1 MPVYLFMEY
10 AIIFLRIL
18 LQEVIQMPRG
28 RRRIVELTSEE
39 IKAKIA
45 SNTNEIEELTTKIK
59 ALKLENKSLQ
69 KDLPIAEVKE
79 KAEAEKK
86 ELEDI
91 VILFKN
97 SGKSL
102 EEIKA
107 MLEV

>member
-1 MPVYLFMEY
+1 
-10 AIIFLRIL
+10 
-18 LQEVIQMPRG
+18 MPRG
-28 RRRIVELTSEE
+28 KRRIVELTSEE
-39 IKAKIA
+39 IKAKIT

-69 KDLPIAEVKE
+69 KDLPIAEAKE

-91 VILFKN
+91 VTLFKN

-107 MLEV
+107 MLEG

>member
-1 MPVYLFMEY
+1 
-10 AIIFLRIL
+10 
-18 LQEVIQMPRG
+18 MPRG
-28 RRRIVELTSEE
+28 KRRIVELTSEE

-45 SNTNEIEELTTKIK
+45 SNTNEIEELITKIK

-69 KDLPIAEVKE
+69 KDLPIAEAKE

-91 VILFKN
+91 VTLFKN

-107 MLEV
+107 MLEG

>member
-1 MPVYLFMEY
+1 MS
-10 AIIFLRIL
+10 
-18 LQEVIQMPRG
+18 RG
-28 RRRIVELTSEE
+28 KKRIVELTSEE

-45 SNTNEIEELTTKIK
+45 SNTNEIEELTAKIK
-59 ALKLENKSLQ
+59 VLRLENKSLQ
-69 KDLPIAEVKE
+69 KDLVVAEAKE

-91 VILFKN
+91 VTLFKN

-107 MLEV
+107 MSEG

>member
-1 MPVYLFMEY
+1 
-10 AIIFLRIL
+10 
-18 LQEVIQMPRG
+18 MPRG
-28 RRRIVELTSEE
+28 KRRIVELTSEE

-69 KDLPIAEVKE
+69 KNLPIAEEKE
-79 KAEAEKK
+79 KAEAERK

-91 VILFKN
+91 VTLFKN

-107 MLEV
+107 LLEG

>member
-1 MPVYLFMEY
+1 
-10 AIIFLRIL
+10 
-18 LQEVIQMPRG
+18 MPRG
-28 RRRIVELTSEE
+28 KRRIVELTSEE
-39 IKAKIA
+39 IKAKIT
-45 SNTNEIEELTTKIK
+45 SNTNEIEELTTRIK

-69 KDLPIAEVKE
+69 KDLPIAEAKE

-91 VILFKN
+91 VLLFKN

>member
-1 MPVYLFMEY
+1 
-10 AIIFLRIL
+10 
-18 LQEVIQMPRG
+18 MPRG
-28 RRRIVELTSEE
+28 KRRIVELTSEE

-69 KDLPIAEVKE
+69 KDLPIAEAKE

-86 ELEDI
+86 ELDDI
-91 VILFKN
+91 VTLFKN

-107 MLEV
+107 MLEG

>member
-1 MPVYLFMEY
+1 
-10 AIIFLRIL
+10 
-18 LQEVIQMPRG
+18 MPRG
-28 RRRIVELTSEE
+28 RKRCVELTAEE

-69 KDLPIAEVKE
+69 KDLPIAESKE

-86 ELEDI
+86 EMEDI
-91 VILFKN
+91 VTLLKN

-107 MLEV
+107 MLEG

>member
-1 MPVYLFMEY
+1 
-10 AIIFLRIL
+10 
-18 LQEVIQMPRG
+18 MPRG
-28 RRRIVELTSEE
+28 KRRIVELTSEE

-69 KDLPIAEVKE
+69 KDLPIAEEKE
-79 KAEAEKK
+79 KAEAERK

-91 VILFKN
+91 VTLFKN

-107 MLEV
+107 LLEG

>member
-1 MPVYLFMEY
+1 
-10 AIIFLRIL
+10 
-18 LQEVIQMPRG
+18 MPRG
-28 RRRIVELTSEE
+28 RRRIVELTAEE

-69 KDLPIAEVKE
+69 KDLPIAEAKE

-91 VILFKN
+91 VTLFKN

-107 MLEV
+107 MLEG

>member
-1 MPVYLFMEY
+1 
-10 AIIFLRIL
+10 
-18 LQEVIQMPRG
+18 MPRG
-28 RRRIVELTSEE
+28 RKRCVELTSEE
-39 IKAKIA
+39 IKAKIE
-45 SNTNEIEELTTKIK
+45 SNTNAIEELTEKIK

-69 KDLPIAEVKE
+69 KDLPIAEAKE

-91 VILFKN
+91 VTLFKN

>member
-1 MPVYLFMEY
+1 
-10 AIIFLRIL
+10 
-18 LQEVIQMPRG
+18 MPRG
-28 RRRIVELTSEE
+28 KRRIVELTSEE

-69 KDLPIAEVKE
+69 KDLPIAEAKE